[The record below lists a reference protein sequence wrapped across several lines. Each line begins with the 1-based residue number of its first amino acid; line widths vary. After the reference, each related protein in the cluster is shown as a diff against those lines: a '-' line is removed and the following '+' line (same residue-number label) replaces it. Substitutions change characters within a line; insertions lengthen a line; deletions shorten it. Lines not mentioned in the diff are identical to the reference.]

1 MSINLSRNT
10 RLWISTVTTGHN
22 NANTFEIPV
31 QEGYSLSQ
39 SVTSSDVMVEEAG
52 PTPTRGSK
60 RFNETMDPV
69 DWSFTTYTTPYEDTN
84 HYTCDMLLWHALAN
98 ADGTATDFDNT
109 TTTSTVFGDGT
120 AFNVGFTNNSAHV
133 LTKLYLYFKI
143 DNQTYF
149 VDAAQVSQ
157 AEVSIDIADIGQVA
171 WSGQA
176 LSYAPIADP
185 AFMAATGLSL
195 DEASPSATSN
205 FVKIPAV
212 KSYLINK
219 LTIMN
224 MTADV
229 APSANN
235 NYGIPITGAN
245 LTINNNITYL
255 TPSTLAQVDKPVG
268 SFTGSFEVSGSIE
281 AYLKDTGGTGSAAS
295 KYGSAELLQHMLS
308 NVAGAV
314 TNAANIVLNVGGLT
328 GARME
333 VTIPL
338 AHLAVP
344 DLSVD
349 DVVSTSFEFKGIPSS
364 SSLISGDEV
373 SLKFYAS

>member
-1 MSINLSRNT
+1 
-10 RLWISTVTTGHN
+10 
-22 NANTFEIPV
+22 
-31 QEGYSLSQ
+31 
-39 SVTSSDVMVEEAG
+39 
-52 PTPTRGSK
+52 
-60 RFNETMDPV
+60 
-69 DWSFTTYTTPYEDTN
+69 
-84 HYTCDMLLWHALAN
+84 
-98 ADGTATDFDNT
+98 
-109 TTTSTVFGDGT
+109 
-120 AFNVGFTNNSAHV
+120 
-133 LTKLYLYFKI
+133 
-143 DNQTYF
+143 
-149 VDAAQVSQ
+149 
-157 AEVSIDIADIGQVA
+157 
-171 WSGQA
+171 
-176 LSYAPIADP
+176 
-185 AFMAATGLSL
+185 
-195 DEASPSATSN
+195 
-205 FVKIPAV
+205 
-212 KSYLINK
+212 
-219 LTIMN
+219 MN

-255 TPSTLAQVDKPVG
+255 TPSTLAQVDKPIG

-281 AYLKDTGGTGSAAS
+281 AYLKDTGGTGSTSS

-314 TNAANIVLNVGGLT
+314 TNAANIVLNVGGIT